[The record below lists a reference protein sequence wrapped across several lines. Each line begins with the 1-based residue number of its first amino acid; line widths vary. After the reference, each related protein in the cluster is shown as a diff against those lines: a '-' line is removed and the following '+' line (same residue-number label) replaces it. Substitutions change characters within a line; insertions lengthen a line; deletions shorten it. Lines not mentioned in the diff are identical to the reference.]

1 MIFRDLRGMDVEYL
15 VNEVARDSSKLWGG
29 NRNRD
34 SNGCQLFQEVVL
46 ELHQFPRVSCYS
58 PLKRQGNTS

>member
-29 NRNRD
+29 TATVIVM
-34 SNGCQLFQEVVL
+34 VVSFFKKWYL
-46 ELHQFPRVSCYS
+46 SC
-58 PLKRQGNTS
+58 TSSHEFHAILR